1 MFLCFEVTQPSTG
14 TVEDHETNP
23 IVHIKHPEETHGA
36 WGIIAHMSGPTNGG
50 VSYVPGMGYH
60 SGFDHWTVENRSGMA
75 GYCYTDF
82 CMKIYTMVHR
92 LFAETNKKSLLSIKI

>member
-60 SGFDHWTVENRSGMA
+60 SGLIIGRSKIEVEWPDIA
-75 GYCYTDF
+75 TL
-82 CMKIYTMVHR
+82 I
-92 LFAETNKKSLLSIKI
+92 FA